1 MLRAVGRWG
10 ALHLPFC
17 VAGVS
22 IGRVVSGVKGRRGAE
37 IQGAAGHRYPGWIP
51 ARVVGLDVWESLWY
65 PGACREGHV
74 GSFLWS
80 GGAPSGSGGR
90 LSACVAGVS
99 IGRVFWQ
106 GKRGEGGGQM
116 IGKVIKGAVCGGVC
130 LRAAVRLCG
139 VLLLALTWVSCRK
152 FRGVDEIERDRDEDF
167 DGRQWL
173 A

>member
-1 MLRAVGRWG
+1 
-10 ALHLPFC
+10 
-17 VAGVS
+17 
-22 IGRVVSGVKGRRGAE
+22 
-37 IQGAAGHRYPGWIP
+37 
-51 ARVVGLDVWESLWY
+51 
-65 PGACREGHV
+65 
-74 GSFLWS
+74 
-80 GGAPSGSGGR
+80 
-90 LSACVAGVS
+90 
-99 IGRVFWQ
+99 
-106 GKRGEGGGQM
+106 M